1 MQLIEI
7 HIIKVKLKNPRNY
20 IIFLNHQKNPLLFF
34 YYFMKYFCVL
44 NNQMKRPS
52 IKDIATLAG
61 VSVATVSYVLNKKEG
76 QRISEET
83 RKKIFNI
90 AETIN
95 YTPNKIAKS
104 LKTNTTKLLGL
115 IVADISNEFYSHMA
129 RNLEDKA
136 LKLGYTLIIGSSDE
150 NAEKFKK
157 LTELFSQQQVDGMI
171 VAPVAGSEKT
181 LENLI
186 NNKYPIVTIDRYLKE
201 VEIAGITINN
211 QEIAETTTHLLLK
224 KDFSTII
231 YIGYKTELPHL
242 LDRQY
247 GFEKAV
253 RSSEKP
259 VEVQYILVGLD
270 NIAKEVHLQLEMMLG
285 KTPANA
291 ALYFSSNKLA
301 VAGLSY
307 IVKNNI
313 KVPEQVSVVAFD
325 ETDAYDLFPTE
336 ITYIQ
341 QPIEEMAEEAIKL
354 LDEQISNYTAT
365 GKRVTLSAKLVPKA
379 SLK

>member
-1 MQLIEI
+1 
-7 HIIKVKLKNPRNY
+7 
-20 IIFLNHQKNPLLFF
+20 
-34 YYFMKYFCVL
+34 
-44 NNQMKRPS
+44 MKRPS

-61 VSVATVSYVLNKKEG
+61 VSVATVSYVLNRKEG
-76 QRISEET
+76 QRIGEET
-83 RKKIFNI
+83 RKKIFEI

-104 LKTNTTKLLGL
+104 LKTNKTKLLGL

-150 NAEKFKK
+150 NADKFKK
-157 LTELFSQQQVDGMI
+157 LTELFSQQQADGMI

-181 LENLI
+181 LESLI
-186 NNKYPIVTIDRYLKE
+186 NIKYPVVTIDRYLKG
-201 VEIAGITINN
+201 VTIPGITIDN
-211 QEIAETTTHLLLK
+211 QEIAESTASLLISK
-224 KDFSTII
+224 NFNKII
-231 YIGYKTELPHL
+231 YAGYETELPHL
-242 LDRQY
+242 LDRQH

-253 RSSEKP
+253 KSSEKP
-259 VEVQYILVGLD
+259 LEIHYLLVGLE
-270 NIAKEVHLQLEMMLG
+270 NIAQEVHLKLEKMLG
-285 KTPANA
+285 RTPENT

-313 KVPEQVSVVAFD
+313 KVPEQVSIVAFD

-354 LDEQISNYTAT
+354 LDGQISNYAET
-365 GKRVTLSAKLVPKA
+365 GKKVTLTAKLVSKA